1 MQPARTSAAA
11 LQLPTAAYSCNPYG
25 ESLVQPARTCGV
37 ALQLQSP
44 AESVQCCCE
53 CSRRL
58 TGAGAQSA
66 ATGTASVWENQR
78 RVAVLGIGV
87 QTHHAAPGP
96 FEFDWNGMFSFAVLG
111 IMTAS
116 SGLLQAGASG
126 RGRSASSRVCPV
138 RHLPNANPLTMASR
152 PNIAVCSTFL
162 SSSSDDRPRP
172 LPPPFRCLNTYLIHP
187 PPPPLTFF
195 NRSSSSSFPEFN
207 PCSIHQATRN
217 PGRTRRGRRRSPART
232 TTACC
237 LATPAGWPGAPGPR
251 PAAAMGGG
259 TGCTGE
265 I

>member
-1 MQPARTSAAA
+1 MQPARRSAAA

-96 FEFDWNGMFSFAVLG
+96 FEFDWNVFFCSSWDHDGIVGSVAGGSFGPGSLG
-111 IMTAS
+111 IVP
-116 SGLLQAGASG
+116 GLP
-126 RGRSASSRVCPV
+126 RS
-138 RHLPNANPLTMASR
+138 
-152 PNIAVCSTFL
+152 
-162 SSSSDDRPRP
+162 
-172 LPPPFRCLNTYLIHP
+172 PPPERQSTHNGIA
-187 PPPPLTFF
+187 
-195 NRSSSSSFPEFN
+195 S
-207 PCSIHQATRN
+207 
-217 PGRTRRGRRRSPART
+217 
-232 TTACC
+232 
-237 LATPAGWPGAPGPR
+237 
-251 PAAAMGGG
+251 
-259 TGCTGE
+259 
-265 I
+265 